1 MSLDIQ
7 FKIKE
12 NENYLRY
19 LRSHDYW
26 YKILNRTPWEFR
38 RFEEEVKQTY
48 HLSKVDRLE
57 KAMDTFEMLEKILV
71 SFK

>member
-1 MSLDIQ
+1 MSLEVQ

-19 LRSHDYW
+19 LRQHAYW
-26 YKILNRTPWEFR
+26 YKILNRTPKEFK
-38 RFEEEVKQTY
+38 RFEEEVKKEYQ
-48 HLSKVDRLE
+48 LSKIDRLE
-57 KAMDTFEMLEKILV
+57 RVFNTFEMLEKILV

>member
-1 MSLDIQ
+1 MTLELQ

-19 LRSHDYW
+19 LRQHDYW
-26 YKILNRTPWEFR
+26 YKILNRNPLEFK
-38 RFEEEVKQTY
+38 RFEEEVKKEY

-57 KAMDTFEMLEKILV
+57 KAFNTFEMLEKILV

>member
-1 MSLDIQ
+1 MTLDLQ

-19 LRSHDYW
+19 LREHAHW
-26 YKILNRTPWEFR
+26 YKTLNRTPWEFK
-38 RFEEEVKQTY
+38 RFEEEVKKAY

-57 KAMDTFEMLEKILV
+57 RAFNTFEMLEKILV

>member
-1 MSLDIQ
+1 MTLDLQ

-19 LRSHDYW
+19 LRQHAYW
-26 YKILNRTPWEFR
+26 YKTLHRTPWEYK
-38 RFEEEVKQTY
+38 RFEEVVIREY

-57 KAMDTFEMLEKILV
+57 RAFNTFEMLEKILV
-71 SFK
+71 SFQ

>member
-1 MSLDIQ
+1 MTLELQ

-19 LRSHDYW
+19 LREHAYW
-26 YKILNRTPWEFR
+26 YKILNRNPKEFK
-38 RFEEEVKQTY
+38 RFEEEVKNAY
-48 HLSKVDRLE
+48 NLSKMDRLE
-57 KAMDTFEMLEKILV
+57 RAFNTFEMLEKILV

>member
-1 MSLDIQ
+1 MTLDLQ

-19 LRSHDYW
+19 LRQHAQW
-26 YKILNRTPWEFR
+26 YKILNRTPWEFK
-38 RFEEEVKQTY
+38 RFEEEVKREY

-57 KAMDTFEMLEKILV
+57 RAFNTFEMLEKILV

>member
-1 MSLDIQ
+1 MTLELQ

-19 LRSHDYW
+19 LRQHAHW
-26 YKILNRTPWEFR
+26 YKILNRTPWEFK
-38 RFEEEVKQTY
+38 RFEEEVKREY

-57 KAMDTFEMLEKILV
+57 RALGTFEMLEKILV

>member
-1 MSLDIQ
+1 MTLELQ

-12 NENYLRY
+12 NENCLRY
-19 LRSHDYW
+19 LRQHSYW
-26 YKILNRTPWEFR
+26 YKILNRSPWEFK
-38 RFEEEVKQTY
+38 RFEEEAKREY

-57 KAMDTFEMLEKILV
+57 RALDTVEMLEKILV

>member
-1 MSLDIQ
+1 MTLELQ
-7 FKIKE
+7 FKIKG

-19 LRSHDYW
+19 LREHAYW
-26 YKILNRTPWEFR
+26 YKILNRTPWEVT
-38 RFEEEVKQTY
+38 RFEEEVKQAY

-57 KAMDTFEMLEKILV
+57 RVFNTFEMLEKILV

>member
-1 MSLDIQ
+1 MRLDLQ

-19 LRSHDYW
+19 LREHAYW
-26 YKILNRTPWEFR
+26 YKILNRTPWEFK
-38 RFEEEVKQTY
+38 RFEGEVKQAY
-48 HLSKVDRLE
+48 HMSKVDRLE
-57 KAMDTFEMLEKILV
+57 KAFNTFEMLEKILV

>member
-1 MSLDIQ
+1 MTLELQ

-19 LRSHDYW
+19 LRQHDNRYI
-26 YKILNRTPWEFR
+26 ILNRNPLEFK
-38 RFEEEVKQTY
+38 RFEEEVKKEY

-57 KAMDTFEMLEKILV
+57 KAFNTFEMLEKILV

>member
-1 MSLDIQ
+1 MTLDLQ

-19 LRSHDYW
+19 LRQHAQW
-26 YKILNRTPWEFR
+26 YKILNRTPWEFK
-38 RFEEEVKQTY
+38 RFEEEVKREY

-57 KAMDTFEMLEKILV
+57 RVFNTFEMLEKILV

>member
-1 MSLDIQ
+1 MTLDLQ
-7 FKIKE
+7 FKLKE

-19 LRSHDYW
+19 LRQHSYW
-26 YKILNRTPWEFR
+26 YKILNRSPWEFK
-38 RFEEEVKQTY
+38 RFEEEVKKEY

-57 KAMDTFEMLEKILV
+57 RAFNTFEMLEKILV

>member
-1 MSLDIQ
+1 MTLELQ

-19 LRSHDYW
+19 LREHAYW
-26 YKILNRTPWEFR
+26 YKILNRNPKEFK
-38 RFEEEVKQTY
+38 RFEEEVKSAY
-48 HLSKVDRLE
+48 NLSKMDRLE
-57 KAMDTFEMLEKILV
+57 RAFNTFEMLEKILV

>member
-1 MSLDIQ
+1 MTLELQ

-19 LRSHDYW
+19 LRTHAYW
-26 YKILNRTPWEFR
+26 YKILNRTPWEFK
-38 RFEEEVKQTY
+38 RFEEEVKQEY

-57 KAMDTFEMLEKILV
+57 RAFNTFEMLEKILV

>member
-1 MSLDIQ
+1 MTLELQ
-7 FKIKE
+7 FKIKG

-19 LRSHDYW
+19 LREHAYW
-26 YKILNRTPWEFR
+26 YKILNRAPWEFTR
-38 RFEEEVKQTY
+38 LEEEVKQAY

-57 KAMDTFEMLEKILV
+57 RVFNTFEMLEKILV

>member
-1 MSLDIQ
+1 MTLDLQ

-19 LRSHDYW
+19 LRQHAQW
-26 YKILNRTPWEFR
+26 YKTLNRTPWEFK
-38 RFEEEVKQTY
+38 RFEEEVKREY

-57 KAMDTFEMLEKILV
+57 RVFNTFEMLEKILV

>member
-1 MSLDIQ
+1 MSLELQ

-19 LRSHDYW
+19 LRAHANW
-26 YKILNRTPWEFR
+26 YKILNRTPWEFK
-38 RFEEEVKQTY
+38 RFEDEVKEAY

-57 KAMDTFEMLEKILV
+57 KAFNTFEMLEKLLV
-71 SFK
+71 SLR

>member
-1 MSLDIQ
+1 MTLDLQ

-12 NENYLRY
+12 NEYYLRY
-19 LRSHDYW
+19 LRQNSYW
-26 YKILNRTPWEFR
+26 YKILNRTPWEFAK
-38 RFEEEVKQTY
+38 FEAEVKEAY

-57 KAMDTFEMLEKILV
+57 RAFDTFEMLEKILV

>member
-1 MSLDIQ
+1 MSLELQ

-19 LRSHDYW
+19 LRAHAHW
-26 YKILNRTPWEFR
+26 YKILNRTPWEFK
-38 RFEEEVKQTY
+38 RFEDEVKEAY

-57 KAMDTFEMLEKILV
+57 KAFNTFEMLEKLLV
-71 SFK
+71 SLR

>member
-1 MSLDIQ
+1 MTLELQ

-19 LRSHDYW
+19 LRQHAYW
-26 YKILNRTPWEFR
+26 YKILNRNPLEFK
-38 RFEEEVKQTY
+38 RFEEEVKKEY
-48 HLSKVDRLE
+48 HLSKVDRLQ
-57 KAMDTFEMLEKILV
+57 KAFNTFEMLEKILV